1 MALYIYIYSSLSL
14 FGPIPKVHL
23 VSPYALYFRC
33 LQNHCKLVN
42 AVYYFYNHCTAII
55 MGELLHLITDFLVQ
69 WFVDFENKC
78 SNICQNLVQNKIGR
92 WAQATQ
98 NHLSYGCCEIAV
110 TQATQNHLSY
120 GCCELAVGH
129 SKQENEKFD
138 SSEFWSIRVPWF
150 TFFFFSLSLFFLFTV
165 LTIHPFSLYK

>member
-1 MALYIYIYSSLSL
+1 
-14 FGPIPKVHL
+14 
-23 VSPYALYFRC
+23 
-33 LQNHCKLVN
+33 
-42 AVYYFYNHCTAII
+42 

-120 GCCELAVGH
+120 GCCELAVEH

-150 TFFFFSLSLFFLFTV
+150 TFFFSFSLSLFSFCSQCSQFILSRYISNYIYCTCPSQSACLKMLAKMFTNILHYFWASQTARNV
-165 LTIHPFSLYK
+165 D